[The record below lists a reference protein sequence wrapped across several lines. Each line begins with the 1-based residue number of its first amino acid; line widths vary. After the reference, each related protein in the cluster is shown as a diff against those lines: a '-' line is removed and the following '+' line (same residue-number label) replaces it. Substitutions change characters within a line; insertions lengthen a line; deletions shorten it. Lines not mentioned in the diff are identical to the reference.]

1 MSEPRRTKA
10 YHIDLRWRIVW
21 QRFSN
26 KCGIKEIAAM
36 LCVSI
41 STVWR
46 ILDRFQ
52 HTGDVSASKAT
63 SRIHRL
69 HVHDELVLIELVCDK
84 PSTYLHEIQ
93 SRDHWYRCIYC
104 YNMPHIKASR
114 VY

>member
-1 MSEPRRTKA
+1 MSEHRRTKA

-26 KCGIKEIAAM
+26 KCGIKEIAVM

-41 STVWR
+41 SR
-46 ILDRFQ
+46 ILDMFQ
-52 HTGDVSASKAT
+52 RTGDVSASKAT

-69 HVHDELVLIELVCDK
+69 HVHDELVLIELVCDNK

-93 SRDHWYRCIYC
+93 SRDNWYRCVYC
-104 YNMPHIKASR
+104 YNMLYIKASR

>member
-1 MSEPRRTKA
+1 MSEPGRTKA

-52 HTGDVSASKAT
+52 RTGDVSASKAT
-63 SRIHRL
+63 SRIIDFMNMTSWCL
-69 HVHDELVLIELVCDK
+69 LSLCLISHPPICMRFNLVCFR
-84 PSTYLHEIQ
+84 SLVQMHLLLQYAAH
-93 SRDHWYRCIYC
+93 
-104 YNMPHIKASR
+104 
-114 VY
+114 